1 MGDTMSASNSTSNLK
16 LPVFSDDDIPTWL
29 GDWNDTVN
37 VIDSIVG
44 FKKAQVTLA
53 NNLTGVITC
62 VYNKVL
68 KLMEIQGQINNTS
81 GTFGNVQV
89 IGTLPNVLKPKE
101 DALIK
106 DINNAFIANS
116 EDDSAYTIF
125 KLRIS
130 TNGQLSILGKAS
142 TEFTIATIQ
151 GFIQCSDIW

>member
-1 MGDTMSASNSTSNLK
+1 MSASNSTSNLK

-68 KLMEIQGQINNTS
+68 KLMEIQGSITLSS
-81 GTFGNVQV
+81 GTFKNQLV
-89 IGTLPNVLKPKE
+89 IGTLPKVLLPKE
-101 DALIK
+101 GALIT
-106 DINNAFIANS
+106 DINNAVRARS
-116 EDDSAYTIF
+116 DDHSQSNF
-125 KLRIS
+125 FNLRIG
-130 TNGQLSILGKAS
+130 TNGQLSILGKTT
-142 TEFTIATIQ
+142 TEFTRATIQ
-151 GFIQCSDIW
+151 GFIQCNDIW